1 MQTATAGGNGVVML
15 PVAAGSTAAFAV
27 AAQNN
32 TLNNYPNG
40 TVSVNVGSL
49 PLSATICQ
57 TAMSGQCLSAPA
69 NPVVGSFASGQS
81 ETYSVFLTSQGIP
94 INNGTVTVTFED
106 MNGLQLGS
114 GSVQVD
120 TY

>member
-1 MQTATAGGNGVVML
+1 
-15 PVAAGSTAAFAV
+15 
-27 AAQNN
+27 
-32 TLNNYPNG
+32 
-40 TVSVNVGSL
+40 
-49 PLSATICQ
+49 
-57 TAMSGQCLSAPA
+57 
-69 NPVVGSFASGQS
+69 
-81 ETYSVFLTSQGIP
+81 VFLTSQGIP